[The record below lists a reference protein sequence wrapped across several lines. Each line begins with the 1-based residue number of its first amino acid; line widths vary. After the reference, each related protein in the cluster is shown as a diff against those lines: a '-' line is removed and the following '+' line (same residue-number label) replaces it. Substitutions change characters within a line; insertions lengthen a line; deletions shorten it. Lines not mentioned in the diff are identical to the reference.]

1 MQNYIFFL
9 KKFGFTYFF
18 YIFAIENGYNPSDTV
33 LNKAVTMNIRS
44 ILLALAML
52 LSTGHA
58 SAAVDYKTDSAYIAL
73 RAAMTHGFN
82 SGDSALFYPAVINL
96 QNYLLSKNDLHAY
109 YTQRCNE
116 IVFEM
121 NRQRIYEAYVLGRQ
135 LSQELREKKL
145 DKEMYMAYNML
156 GHINRYCGNKVA
168 AKRNF
173 NTVLRM
179 MEEAGYYESMPPI
192 YMNLV
197 NVSLDDD
204 PEEAMH
210 LLDKAREIAVKYSPE
225 RVFDID
231 TRKTVTYFNS
241 GDIEKF
247 LEGYEAYKKGAAEG
261 KSSVHGRMME
271 VYYLAATGKTDEAAE
286 LARKE
291 LGDES
296 SEAIPLIYERAGR
309 WKEAYQAVK
318 EELNAK
324 DSISNVVLINSMQG
338 IREQLAQYDAEQKAA
353 HNRTVALITGI
364 VLLLLLA
371 AALLY
376 IVVSRRK
383 HLRQLKIAYDHAL
396 ESDKMKTAFIQN
408 VSHEVRT
415 PLNIIGGFSQI
426 IADPELAQ
434 NTEERQHISQ
444 MMQTSTHRITALIDE
459 MLELSLSE
467 SSDGAVKEDVVEVN
481 DMLRDL
487 LQENQSL
494 VNKETTLQFET
505 TLNDKFSLKTNLMM
519 LKRAINALID
529 NALKN
534 TERGSVTL
542 KASAFGIQLFL
553 AVEDTGCG
561 IPPEEAEHIFE
572 RFVKLDT
579 FKEGLG
585 LGLTLCRTLTEK
597 LGGTVSLD
605 KTFKGPGARFVITL
619 PLDSKELDI

>member
-1 MQNYIFFL
+1 MS
-9 KKFGFTYFF
+9 T
-18 YIFAIENGYNPSDTV
+18 
-33 LNKAVTMNIRS
+33 LNKTVTMNIRI
-44 ILLALAML
+44 ILLALTML
-52 LSTGHA
+52 FSVSHA

-73 RAAMTHGFN
+73 REAMTRGFN
-82 SGDSALFYPAVINL
+82 SGDSALFYPALINL

-116 IVFEM
+116 IVFQM

-173 NTVLRM
+173 NTVLSM

-204 PEEAMH
+204 HEEAMR
-210 LLDKAREIAVKYSPE
+210 LLDKAREIAVKYAPE

-231 TRKTVTYFNS
+231 TRKTVSYFND

-247 LEGYEAYKKGAAEG
+247 LKGYEAYKEGIAEG
-261 KSSVHGRMME
+261 KTSVHGRMME
-271 VYYLAATGKTDEAAE
+271 VYHLAATGETDEAVD

-309 WKEAYQAVK
+309 WKEAYQAMK
-318 EELNAK
+318 EELSAK
-324 DSISNVVLINSMQG
+324 DSINNVVLINSMQG
-338 IREQLAQYDAEQKAA
+338 IREQLAQYDAEQKVA
-353 HNRTVALITGI
+353 HNRTVGLITGI
-364 VLLLLLA
+364 VLLMLLA

-383 HLRQLKIAYDHAL
+383 HMREMKKAYNHAL

-426 IADPELAQ
+426 IADPELTR
-434 NTEERQHISQ
+434 NTEERQHIAK
-444 MMQTSTHRITALIDE
+444 MMQTSTHRITSLIDE

-467 SSDGAVKEDVVEVN
+467 SSDNVNKDDDVEVN

-487 LQENQSL
+487 LQENQNL
-494 VNKETTLQFET
+494 VNQDTVLQFET
-505 TLNDKFSLKTNLMM
+505 TLSDNFTLTTNQMM
-519 LKRAINALID
+519 LKRAISALID
-529 NALKN
+529 NAIKN
-534 TERGSVTL
+534 TERGSITL
-542 KASAFGIQLFL
+542 KASAFGIQLSL
-553 AVEDTGCG
+553 AVEDTGRG

-619 PLDSKELDI
+619 PLSSEDQEI